1 MKKKL
6 VILSGA
12 GISAESGI
20 KTFRDTDGLWY
31 GYKVE
36 EVASIDGWRKDRA
49 KVLDFY
55 NKRRADAAL
64 VSPNDAHTGLAD
76 LEKDFDVCIITQNVD
91 DLHERAGSTN
101 VIHLHGELSK
111 MCSSMDKEKILP
123 YNEDIKIGDKHP
135 DGSQLRPYIVW
146 FGESVPMMTEAYK
159 AMRDCEYF
167 AVIGTSLQVYPAAGL
182 VEIVP
187 DSAKKFV
194 IDKIIP
200 SIEESGFIEIE
211 RPASEGVKVMSEML
225 YKMEDYKCSN
235 PNINIII

>member
-6 VILSGA
+6 VVLSGA

-31 GYKVE
+31 GYKVQ
-36 EVASIDGWRKDRA
+36 EVASIDGWRKDRS

-64 VSPNDAHTGLAD
+64 VSPNAAHIELAN

-111 MCSSMDKEKILP
+111 MCSSMDKERVLP
-123 YNEDIKIGDKHP
+123 YTEDIKIGDKHP

-146 FGESVPMMTEAYK
+146 FGESVPMMAEAYK
-159 AMRDCEYF
+159 AMIDCEYF

-182 VEIVP
+182 IDFVP
-187 DSAKKFV
+187 ESAKKFV
-194 IDKIIP
+194 VDKSIP
-200 SIEESGFIEIE
+200 EMNEIGFIEIE
-211 RPASEGVKVMSEML
+211 RTASEGVEVMCEML
-225 YKMEDYKCSN
+225 RKMEDYSLLN
-235 PNINIII
+235 G